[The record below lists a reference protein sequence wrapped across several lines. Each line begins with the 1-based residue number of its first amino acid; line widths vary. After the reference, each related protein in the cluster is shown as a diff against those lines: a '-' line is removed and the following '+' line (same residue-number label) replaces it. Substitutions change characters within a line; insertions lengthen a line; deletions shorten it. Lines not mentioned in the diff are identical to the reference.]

1 MAEWQYSEPGKTYNQ
16 VGLQYNFLSGVVAA
30 AKNYYTGSL
39 SAAKRMLRG
48 MGF

>member
-1 MAEWQYSEPGKTYNQ
+1 MPLAPQLNQASIRWYNY
-16 VGLQYNFLSGVVAA
+16 VITVV
-30 AKNYYTGSL
+30 KNYYTGGI

>member
-1 MAEWQYSEPGKTYNQ
+1 MLAPLLNQAQSRWYDHVVLTVKTY
-16 VGLQYNFLSGVVAA
+16 YSG
-30 AKNYYTGSL
+30 GI